1 MFDTKEGSV
10 GQWTTI
16 KVPEGV
22 SVQKALVGQWTTIK
36 VPDGAWANEWPG
48 SKPSVQKALEGRQEI
63 HVRLEGNEVV
73 GIIIDGTADTLWAL
87 RTVIERHLEKKEG
100 TNERV

>member
-1 MFDTKEGSV
+1 MINEQYYLKEGS
-10 GQWTTI
+10 
-16 KVPEGV
+16 
-22 SVQKALVGQWTTIK
+22 VGQWTTIK
-36 VPDGAWANEWPG
+36 VPDGAWATEWPG

-100 TNERV
+100 TDERV